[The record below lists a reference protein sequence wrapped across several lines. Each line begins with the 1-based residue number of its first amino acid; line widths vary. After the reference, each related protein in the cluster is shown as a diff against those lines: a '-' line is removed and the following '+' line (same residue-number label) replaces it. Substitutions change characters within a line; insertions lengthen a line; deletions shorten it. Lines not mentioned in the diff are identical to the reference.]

1 MTAALISFVWA
12 CSKKDNI
19 HDPGVEP
26 IVVLE
31 DNETVEAAPVEA
43 EEEAAPEEPAVAL
56 TEDQAQG
63 LELINGSDCR
73 TCHKDT
79 ERMIG
84 PSYQEI
90 AEKYTDSD
98 KDMLVQKI
106 VDGGAG
112 NWGDIPMTPHP
123 TLDEGDIGLMMEYV
137 MSFKE

>member
-12 CSKKDNI
+12 CSKKDDI

-31 DNETVEAAPVEA
+31 DNEVVEVAAVEA
-43 EEEAAPEEPAVAL
+43 EEEAVPEEPAVAL
-56 TEDQAQG
+56 TDDQAQG

-79 ERMIG
+79 EPLIG
-84 PSYQEI
+84 PSYLEI
-90 AEKYTDSD
+90 AEKYTVDD

-106 VDGGAG
+106 LEGGSG
-112 NWGDIPMTPHP
+112 NWGEIPMTPHP
-123 TLDEGDIGLMMEYV
+123 TLDLGDAGLMMEYV